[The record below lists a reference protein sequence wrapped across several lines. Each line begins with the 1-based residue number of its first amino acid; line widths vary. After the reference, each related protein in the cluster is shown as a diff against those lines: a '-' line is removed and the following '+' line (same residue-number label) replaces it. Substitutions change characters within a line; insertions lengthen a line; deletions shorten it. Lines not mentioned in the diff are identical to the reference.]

1 MKKRYLV
8 SNDEYSGQVVIIC
21 ETKEVKVDTYKPT
34 QDELSAAIYLYRELP
49 KQMEIKTKYIVKIF
63 YHYELGEDAYIPEG
77 EGSTNLL
84 EQWVAWNKD
93 EANELFKQAINFCK

>member
-21 ETKEVKVDTYKPT
+21 ETKEVEVDTYKPT

-63 YHYELGEDAYIPEG
+63 YHYELGEDAYLPEG
-77 EGSTNLL
+77 YTNLL
-84 EQWVAWNKD
+84 EQWSAWNKD
-93 EANELFKQAINFCK
+93 EANELFKQAINFCR